1 MVSSAPVAASPC
13 VLLCCQW
20 VCRVILWASC
30 VCADRLLCGAVG
42 TSLLARW
49 VSGVLHGAALPA
61 PVVWRVCRRDEE
73 WWSSA
78 VNGCGLSCGSTSR
91 HSCRRK
97 QKAWKVRLNVVCCI
111 LHPGNLLVHT
121 RTPSALATAFNG
133 TNLQP
138 HYTAVTPFVLLLLLR
153 PAAGRL
159 AGGHRFDHSP
169 NLPICGVFVPWHNV
183 PWGRGHGRSGSC
195 KPGDQTQHHLNNVQ
209 NNQHKQPSAAFTPTW
224 YATMC
229 CAMRCG
235 AALSAHSTVTTGSSS
250 PPGACRTGTS
260 RGEHGTGEPRRRCT

>member
-138 HYTAVTPFVLLLLLR
+138 HTTHR
-153 PAAGRL
+153 SCCCCCSDL
-159 AGGHRFDHSP
+159 AGWLADIASIIVP
-169 NLPICGVFVPWHNV
+169 TLPFCPMAQRSTRPW
-183 PWGRGHGRSGSC
+183 PWAEWQLQTRRSN
-195 KPGDQTQHHLNNVQ
+195 TT
-209 NNQHKQPSAAFTPTW
+209 PSK
-224 YATMC
+224 
-229 CAMRCG
+229 
-235 AALSAHSTVTTGSSS
+235 
-250 PPGACRTGTS
+250 
-260 RGEHGTGEPRRRCT
+260 

>member
-20 VCRVILWASC
+20 VCRVIRWASC

-49 VSGVLHGAALPA
+49 VSGVLHGASLPA

-138 HYTAVTPFVLLLLLR
+138 HTTQLLR
-153 PAAGRL
+153 RSCCCCCCSDLARQVGRL

-169 NLPICGVFVPWHNV
+169 NLAI
-183 PWGRGHGRSGSC
+183 
-195 KPGDQTQHHLNNVQ
+195 
-209 NNQHKQPSAAFTPTW
+209 
-224 YATMC
+224 
-229 CAMRCG
+229 
-235 AALSAHSTVTTGSSS
+235 LS
-250 PPGACRTGTS
+250 
-260 RGEHGTGEPRRRCT
+260 HGTTFHAAVAMGGVAAANQAIKHNTI